1 MSRNLLTKLTLT
13 FIILLPYS
21 LFSQGANPLSPQ
33 QASKPYY
40 FGPVV
45 GYNAVSHSAGG
56 DGLQV
61 IDLQDVQGCPNF
73 SEGNANGYY
82 VGVAFEYL
90 LGGAK
95 NSTSSIITKL
105 LYSTMP
111 AFLEQQGQTLP
122 ASLNVQGEGTTEPTF
137 TTINFENEIDYSV
150 LSFEA
155 LYKLN
160 IGGTPI
166 GIVAGLAFDF
176 TLNATESGKM
186 TLIDPENG
194 RFIEADLANDPA
206 TQDWSY
212 QDPKT
217 LLLDP
222 ADGSDFRNGNAAG
235 FRAGLKVGVQYEFS
249 FPGFLI
255 VPHMFWNQGLTS
267 LNTDGEAWRV
277 SAFQIGTDVRFAF

>member
-1 MSRNLLTKLTLT
+1 MSRKLLITLLVP
-13 FIILLPYS
+13 IILLTPS
-21 LFSQGANPLSPQ
+21 LLFSQADPLNPEAQ
-33 QASKPYY
+33 SKPYY

-61 IDLQDVQGCPNF
+61 IELDNVAGCPNF
-73 SEGNANGYY
+73 SEGSANGYY

-111 AFLEQQGQTLP
+111 AYLEVQGQSLP
-122 ASLNVQGEGTTEPTF
+122 ASLNIQGDGNTEPTF

-160 IGGTPI
+160 IAGTPI
-166 GIVAGLAFDF
+166 GVVAGMAFDF
-176 TLNATESGKM
+176 TMAATESGKM
-186 TLIDPENG
+186 TLVEPENG
-194 RFIEADLANDPA
+194 RFIENEDLPA
-206 TQDWSY
+206 DWSY

-222 ADGSDFRNGNAAG
+222 ADGADFRNGNAAG
-235 FRAGLKVGVQYEFS
+235 FRAGLKVGIQYEFN
-249 FPGFLI
+249 FTGFLI

-267 LNTDGEAWRV
+267 LNTGGEAWRV